1 MGRMRL
7 LLGADDRVLT
17 VGQVVEFDTSQPHWF
32 GSTGEGPAEVLSVFE
47 RAGERRRDRGA

>member
-17 VGQVVEFDTSQPHWF
+17 VGQAVEFDTSQPHWF
-32 GSTGEGPAEVLSVFE
+32 GSTGDGPAEVLSVFE